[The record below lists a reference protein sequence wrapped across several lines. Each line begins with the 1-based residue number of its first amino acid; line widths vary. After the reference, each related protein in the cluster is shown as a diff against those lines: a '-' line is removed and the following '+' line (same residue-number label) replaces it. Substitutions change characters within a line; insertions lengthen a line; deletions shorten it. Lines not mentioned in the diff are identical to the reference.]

1 MLNRFASLCYLVPPF
16 AAVVLACLII
26 LGLVSG
32 CSRAPIQGRQITAAP
47 EIRHAQHFETE
58 LVASSPQQCIVRT
71 KLPNQRL
78 AGTWVDERNS
88 ALRAALMEAR
98 ACCDNPKLRFV
109 ADWMVGFTAY
119 EAHFD
124 CPEP

>member
-1 MLNRFASLCYLVPPF
+1 MLKRFASVCYRVRPITASVLV
-16 AAVVLACLII
+16 CSII
-26 LGLVSG
+26 LGLASG
-32 CSRAPIQGRQITAAP
+32 CNRAPVQGRQITAAP
-47 EIRHAQHFETE
+47 EIRHTQYFETE
-58 LVASSPQQCIVRT
+58 LVLNSPRQCIVRT
-71 KLPNQRL
+71 KLPDQRL

-88 ALRAALMEAR
+88 ALRAALIEAR
-98 ACCDNPKLRFV
+98 SCCDNPQLRSV